1 MKWAQFVA
9 AYAKK
14 HGISLKKAMMDAK
27 CKEEYHKQK

>member
-1 MKWAQFVA
+1 MVWAKFVA

-14 HGISLKKAMMDAK
+14 HGMSLKQVMMDAK